1 MDYKAFLS
9 KALELELPYFGGSR
23 VDTKDRRLRIESD
36 DETLNLDPE
45 GRSESAPLH
54 LGPGWWRFKIDG
66 RKAVPK
72 RPAKPGDLSA
82 LPAVR
87 GHFVSGWI
95 VVDGRHLH
103 RIALPPGDEPEP
115 LARVTGRRWYS
126 GDVLFDTTDFEDDAE
141 LAARSAL
148 AERRAL
154 GDTKGVVPSLR
165 TAFAIAVG
173 LDVARELDIGVT
185 PRELVG
191 HVMTIANHGREAVRT
206 MFAQLLEQRRREAE
220 EAQRRIEEAQQR
232 ERLATATRGARVV
245 RRERD
250 PVRRADDALE
260 QAGARMLNARRLANG
275 DQLDVTYEVDGTRII
290 SLVEAHTLQVI
301 DPGVCLSGEHR
312 VLTLDAMPSV
322 VREAIDEDHLNITR
336 RA

>member
-1 MDYKAFLS
+1 VDYKAFLS
-9 KALELELPYFGGSR
+9 KVEELELPYFGGSR

-36 DETLNLDPE
+36 DETLNL
-45 GRSESAPLH
+45 A
-54 LGPGWWRFKIDG
+54 PGWWRFKIDG

-72 RPAKPGDLSA
+72 RPAKGGDLTA

-95 VVDGRHLH
+95 VVDGRTLH

-141 LAARSAL
+141 LEARRAL
-148 AERRAL
+148 EERRAL

-173 LDVARELDIGVT
+173 MDVARELNIAVS
-185 PRELVG
+185 PRELAG
-191 HVMTIANHGREAVRT
+191 HVVAIANQGREAVT
-206 MFAQLLEQRRREAE
+206 QMFAALLEQRRREAE
-220 EAQRRIEEAQQR
+220 EARRRIEEATHR

-245 RRERD
+245 TRERD
-250 PVRRADDALE
+250 AVRRADDALD
-260 QAGARMLNARRLANG
+260 QAGARMLTARRLASG
-275 DQLDVTYEVDGTRII
+275 EQLDVTYEVDGTRII
-290 SLVEAHTLQVI
+290 SLVDAHSLQVI

-322 VREAIDEDHLNITR
+322 IREAIEEDHLNITR